1 MYPEPT
7 DIRVLVVDD
16 DQEFQKI
23 ISHYLTEE
31 PRYSVESVDSG
42 QQALEMLQKNSYSAI
57 IADYLMPEIDGL
69 DLLRIVR
76 SQGNSIPFIIYTGE
90 GCESVAI
97 DALNAG
103 ADFYLVKGEDPA
115 PQFMVLIKN
124 LGEIVARK
132 QADEALKI
140 SEAENK
146 KMLSLLKATL
156 EATEDGILVETVE
169 GNIVG
174 YNERFLTIFNLKK
187 KQVDGRSGAEIWA
200 LISDQIIPEP
210 KRTIQGSTTGRKN
223 QPVLLSF
230 KDSRVIESHVRP
242 QICEGKIMGRVWSYH
257 DLTDR
262 VHAENAL
269 RESEAFNR
277 GLVDNLPDYVII
289 YDRTGKILYINSSGI
304 ISLSTKKGNPI
315 GNQIYEYLLPEHHRI
330 VRENIERRFN
340 KENVPPYE
348 VRLVRNDST
357 ILDVMVKATIIP
369 YQGSD
374 AIMAVLSDITSR
386 KEGEEALERYAQ
398 TLQITVNALA
408 SANKKLNLLSDVTR
422 HDILNQIHIILNYLD
437 IASSENSSHVPKDI
451 LKKIE
456 DATSIIHRQI
466 QFTRSY
472 QDLGINK
479 PEWQNAQKIIDDLS
493 SQNIT
498 IRNDVSGLTI
508 FADPLLPKV
517 FENLLDNSMRH
528 GKTVTEV
535 RVTAELTG
543 DGTMCLLWSDN
554 GVGIPKEDK
563 DKIFAKGYGKNTGF
577 GMFLIREI
585 LALTGISIKEIGI
598 QGSGAC
604 FEMCIPKG
612 SFILQL

>member
-7 DIRVLVVDD
+7 DIKVLVVDD
-16 DQEFQKI
+16 DQEFQNI
-23 ISHYLTEE
+23 ISHYLTED
-31 PRYSVESVDSG
+31 PRYSVESADSG
-42 QQALEMLQKNSYSAI
+42 QQALEMIRKNSYSAI

-69 DLLRIVR
+69 ELLRIVR
-76 SQGNSIPFIIYTGE
+76 SQDNSIPFIIYTGQ

-124 LGEIVARK
+124 LGEIIARK

-146 KMLSLLKATL
+146 KMLSLLRATL
-156 EATEDGILVETVE
+156 EATEDGILVETVDRK
-169 GNIVG
+169 IVG
-174 YNERFLTIFNLKK
+174 YNERFLKIFNLDKS
-187 KQVDGRSGAEIWA
+187 QVEGSSGEEIWA
-200 LISDQIIPEP
+200 LISELIVPEP
-210 KRTIQGSTTGRKN
+210 KDEIQGSTSRIKN
-223 QPVLLSF
+223 HPVLLSF
-230 KDSRVIESHVRP
+230 KNGRVIESHARP
-242 QICEGKIMGRVWSYH
+242 QICEGNIMGRVWSYH
-257 DLTDR
+257 DLSER

-277 GLVDNLPDYVII
+277 GLLDNLPDYVMI
-289 YDRTGKILYINSSGI
+289 YDRTGKILYINSPGISG
-304 ISLSTKKGNPI
+304 LSTKMESPVGKLI
-315 GNQIYEYLLPEHHRI
+315 FQYLLLEHHRI
-330 VRENIERRFN
+330 VRENVERRFN
-340 KENVPPYE
+340 KENIPPYE
-348 VRLVRNDST
+348 VRLVRNDNT
-357 ILDVMVKATIIP
+357 TLDVMVKATRIP

-374 AIMAVLSDITSR
+374 AILVVLTDITSR

-408 SANKKLNLLSDVTR
+408 TANKKLNLLSDVTR

-437 IASSENSSHVPKDI
+437 IAATENNPCVAENI

-456 DATSIIHRQI
+456 EATSVIHRQI

-472 QDLGINK
+472 QDLGVNK
-479 PEWQNAQKIIDDLS
+479 PEWQNVLKIIDDLS
-493 SQNIT
+493 SQGIT
-498 IRNDVSGLTI
+498 IRNEVSGLTI

-517 FENLLDNSMRH
+517 FDNLLDNAIRH
-528 GKTVTEV
+528 GGTVTEV
-535 RVTAELTG
+535 RVTTDLMENG
-543 DGTMCLLWSDN
+543 VMCLLWSDN
-554 GVGIPKEDK
+554 GGGIPQTNK
-563 DKIFAKGYGKNTGF
+563 DKIFTKGFGNNTGF

-598 QGSGAC
+598 EGSGAC
-604 FEMCIPKG
+604 FEIKIPKG
-612 SFILQL
+612 SYILG